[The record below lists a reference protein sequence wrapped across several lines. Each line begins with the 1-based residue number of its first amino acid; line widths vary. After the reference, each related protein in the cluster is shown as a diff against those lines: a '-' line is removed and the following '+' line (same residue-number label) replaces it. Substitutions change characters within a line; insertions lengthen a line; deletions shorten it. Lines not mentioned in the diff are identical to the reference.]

1 MDDTRYR
8 ILLIEDDSIDQQ
20 SFKRFV
26 NNENLPYDC
35 TIAGSIAD
43 ARSSLSTTERFDVI
57 ISDYS
62 LGDGTIIDITDLI
75 SDTPVIFVTGESN
88 ENATMKAFSSACGY
102 LVKDL
107 NQNYLKA
114 LPEIIEAAVKH
125 KHVT

>member
-1 MDDTRYR
+1 MGDTRYK

-26 NNENLPYDC
+26 ETENLPYDC

-43 ARSSLSTTERFDVI
+43 ARTSLTTSQRSDVI

-62 LGDGTIIDITDLI
+62 LGDGTIIEITDLI
-75 SDTPVIFVTGESN
+75 GDTPVIFVTGATN
-88 ENATMKAFSSACGY
+88 EDAAIKAVGSACGY
-102 LVKDL
+102 LVKDF

-114 LPEIIEAAVKH
+114 LPEIIETALKH